1 MAMIRAELPLQVD
14 VPAFDWPAAPF
25 PNIKYPLAENEEH
38 NKAEEIRC
46 LKAYEKILIDRYA
59 RDVTCQAESTIL
71 ILLLA
76 NPRNQSLLLLSNP
89 SYPRAVT
96 NTPRRPFSE
105 RCV

>member
-25 PNIKYPLAENEEH
+25 PNIKYPLAENEAH

-46 LKAYEKILIDRYA
+46 LKAYDKILIDRYA
-59 RDVTCQAESTIL
+59 WDVTCRAEPTIL

-76 NPRNQSLLLLSNP
+76 NQQNRSLLLLLNP

-96 NTPRRPFSE
+96 NTPHHPFSE
-105 RCV
+105 RYV